1 MFPAVLQISEPL
13 GGIVGV
19 GWCCGAGHLTPD
31 PWNPQV
37 VQVVRGGQVVV
48 AQLVT
53 HHVVLTG
60 VPYCLK
66 VGIFIFSQLYISLYG
81 HALKFRNF
89 RKYLNLRSNLK
100 FRFKDSVMKI

>member
-48 AQLVT
+48 TQLVT

-66 VGIFIFSQLYISLYG
+66 TTAVFS
-81 HALKFRNF
+81 
-89 RKYLNLRSNLK
+89 
-100 FRFKDSVMKI
+100 